1 MPRFRLADWLVFAGV
16 LLTLA
21 SVGLLSSVI
30 ADWEHV
36 NGPRGMQK
44 LTVHLD
50 RSAVSSG
57 TAGLELKAAE
67 QLAAKWSPLPVAY
80 SAEGHTGASFDGVT
94 VNSDVFG
101 VSNNYRDFTSF
112 PMKAGTFFTP
122 TSVAEHSRVAVISTQ
137 AADKLFR
144 SAQVIGKTI
153 ELYGVPF
160 SVVGVYDN
168 NVSLLRHMS
177 DDGVPDLLIPVTA
190 MFGVNRE
197 ARIDT
202 LQLAAKPGTAAVNGE
217 AQAAAALKA
226 IGANPSPYRTQN
238 DMLSHVRIIQWRSL
252 LLFLCG
258 AAALLLLLRLAVRQ
272 CAAVY
277 TSLCRKLTALD
288 WLDAIRSER
297 RMLLLRGLAV
307 LAVLALAAGAA
318 GLWGLIR
325 FRLYVP
331 LDWIP
336 EQIIDV
342 SFYYEKLQRLWHQ
355 QAMQSGY
362 VPSPQ
367 ERLTSAAGQ
376 LAGYLFFAGT
386 ILGLPLLLL
395 GVRLWTMSRV
405 PVVLQLQRLFLHI
418 PVTGAAAFAIARW
431 AGMDYLIDPREY
443 AVCCLLYIAAVFH
456 YNNLKGSE

>member
-1 MPRFRLADWLVFAGV
+1 MPRFRLADWMVITGV

-21 SVGLLSSVI
+21 SAGLLSSVI
-30 ADWEHV
+30 ADWEHA

-57 TAGLELKAAE
+57 AAGLELKAVE
-67 QLAAKWSPLPVAY
+67 QLAADWSPLPVAY
-80 SAEGHTGASFDGVT
+80 SAEGHTGASFGDVT

-101 VSNNYRDFTSF
+101 VSSNYRDYTLFQ
-112 PMKAGTFFTP
+112 MKAGTFFTP
-122 TSVAEHSRVAVISTQ
+122 TSVAEHSRVAVISVQ

-190 MFGVNRE
+190 MLDVNRE

-202 LQLAAKPGTAAVNGE
+202 LQLAAKPGMAVNGE

-238 DMLSHVRIIQWRSL
+238 DALSQVRITQWRSL

-258 AAALLLLLRLAVRQ
+258 AAALLLLLRFAVRQ
-272 CAAVY
+272 CAAAY
-277 TSLCRKLTALD
+277 ASLRRKLAALD
-288 WLDAIRSER
+288 WRDAIRGER
-297 RMLLLRGLAV
+297 RMLLLRSFTV
-307 LAVLALAAGAA
+307 LVLAAGAA
-318 GLWGLIR
+318 GLWELIR

-355 QAMQSGY
+355 QTMQSGY

-376 LAGYLFFAGT
+376 LAGYLFFAGA

-405 PVVLQLQRLFLHI
+405 PVASQLQRLFLHI
-418 PVTGAAAFAIARW
+418 PVTGAAAFVIARW

-443 AVCCLLYIAAVFH
+443 AVCCLLYIAAVIH